1 MTSYRIQPA
10 ICITTSRAAL
20 RAVHSHNQLTH
31 HASMPRRRHADEIPR
46 TRCGHAGAQDRHSMI
61 LNRRRPSHASGMN
74 DSQPPVPRFRDN
86 DLLRA
91 IQLSPGPWLGQLLA
105 RRLGLEPATLQA
117 AALEGLSSCS
127 RCNCY
132 CDRRTSSQDRGL
144 PWQGS
149 ALAFRGQRQT
159 AVRIIAG

>member
-1 MTSYRIQPA
+1 VTSYRIQPA

-20 RAVHSHNQLTH
+20 RAVHSHDHLTH
-31 HASMPRRRHADEIPR
+31 YASMPRRRHADEVPR
-46 TRCGHAGAQDRHSMI
+46 TRRGHAGAQDRHPMS
-61 LNRRRPSHASGMN
+61 LNRRRPSQASGMN

-127 RCNCY
+127 RCNYY

-149 ALAFRGQRQT
+149 ALALRGQRQT

>member
-1 MTSYRIQPA
+1 VTSYRIQPA

-20 RAVHSHNQLTH
+20 RAVHSHDQLTH
-31 HASMPRRRHADEIPR
+31 YASMPRRRHADEVPR
-46 TRCGHAGAQDRHSMI
+46 TRRGHAGAQDRHPMS
-61 LNRRRPSHASGMN
+61 LNRRRPSQASGMN
-74 DSQPPVPRFRDN
+74 DSQPPVPRFRDI

-91 IQLSPGPWLGQLLA
+91 IQQSPGLLGQLLA

-127 RCNCY
+127 RCNYY

-149 ALAFRGQRQT
+149 ALALRGQRQV
-159 AVRIIAG
+159 AS